1 VRNASPQIIGGM
13 QVLIANQCCYDRS
26 TKHDI
31 ILTLD
36 EFAMT
41 QILDRQTIDQ
51 RVAIDGNWDQFKLIQ
66 KASENSPGVKLSF
79 FAGAIEILM
88 PGFQHENFSEII
100 GYLVTTFLL
109 TQGIRFYPCG
119 SMTQEKIGE
128 VSTQADKSF
137 CLEAAK
143 SIPDLSIEIVY
154 TSGGL
159 NKLRKYQALGVLEV
173 WFWEDGTLRLYH
185 LRKDS
190 YEEVIQSELSGLETL
205 NIDLLKRCI
214 LMGETDL
221 AEAVKVFAQG

>member
-1 VRNASPQIIGGM
+1 MI
-13 QVLIANQCCYDRS
+13 
-26 TKHDI
+26 
-31 ILTLD
+31 
-36 EFAMT
+36 

-51 RVAIDGNWDQFKLIQ
+51 RVVLGGNWDQFKLIQ
-66 KASENSPGVKLSF
+66 KASEDSPGVKLSF

-109 TQGIRFYPCG
+109 TQGIRFYPSG
-119 SMTQEKIGE
+119 SMTQEKTGE

-137 CLEAAK
+137 CFETAK

-154 TSGGL
+154 TSGGV
-159 NKLRKYQALGVLEV
+159 NKLSKYRALGVPEV

-185 LRKDS
+185 LRENG
-190 YEEVIQSELSGLETL
+190 YQEVIQSELSGLETL

-214 LMGETDL
+214 LMGETDF
-221 AEAVKVFAQG
+221 AEAVKVFGQG